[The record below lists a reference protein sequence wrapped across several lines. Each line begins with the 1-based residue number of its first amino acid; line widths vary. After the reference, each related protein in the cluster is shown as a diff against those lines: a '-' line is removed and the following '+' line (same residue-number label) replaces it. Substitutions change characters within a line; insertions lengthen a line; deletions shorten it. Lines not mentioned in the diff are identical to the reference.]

1 MLPHSVCERGTRLAV
16 VTGTPAEEKGRMKPL
31 RVAGKRQRKVALWPR
46 YAEGLESVGTE
57 LAGKASS

>member
-1 MLPHSVCERGTRLAV
+1 MAV

-31 RVAGKRQRKVALWPR
+31 RVAGKRQRKVSLWPR
-46 YAEGLESVGTE
+46 YAEGFESVGTE